1 MTMPTPLLAF
11 PPSSSARIP
20 PTARRNTATRIFAAS
35 FLASMALLAQPA
47 QAGEFEGTYQVGP
60 TTCTVTPVKMAYEV
74 RWKKGSGAMMFFFD
88 SQTPNGGS
96 LFVSEKNSAGR
107 NDQFRFDGDSL
118 TTGLFIRADKK
129 TFRVRKISP

>member
-1 MTMPTPLLAF
+1 
-11 PPSSSARIP
+11 
-20 PTARRNTATRIFAAS
+20 
-35 FLASMALLAQPA
+35 
-47 QAGEFEGTYQVGP
+47 
-60 TTCTVTPVKMAYEV
+60 MAYEV